1 MLKLH
6 THTTKSRTYASL
18 PAMPTTQ
25 RTNEFFSPL
34 THTHER
40 LVLWR
45 LMINIISYTFV
56 IYKNMFTASFFS
68 TACCSLLALV
78 FWDRQIKVTKVPPYL
93 RSRLSC
99 RVCSGVGAKSPNQ
112 PGIKSFPS
120 TARDD
125 RQRAASFCI
134 ASYSLRS
141 E

>member
-1 MLKLH
+1 
-6 THTTKSRTYASL
+6 
-18 PAMPTTQ
+18 
-25 RTNEFFSPL
+25 
-34 THTHER
+34 
-40 LVLWR
+40 
-45 LMINIISYTFV
+45 
-56 IYKNMFTASFFS
+56 MFTASFFS

-93 RSRLSC
+93 RSRLSY

-134 ASYSLRS
+134 ASYSLQS